1 MNQTSVKKARKALV
15 ALPEGTTRGETPS
28 LKQVYLPQSHIKA
41 IDPNVPLVIG
51 MRGAGKTF
59 WWGALQDPAV
69 RRLVASQSTRQ
80 SGLTEDSEVRT
91 GFGVGIA
98 PDERPDKD
106 TLRQLMAN
114 NEPRTIWRTV
124 QARHVAPGGHPL
136 RKRNTWAER
145 VEYVR
150 ENSEEIAQLFYQRD
164 IECKKKNVYFMILF
178 DALDQ
183 CADEWTDMYRAIRG
197 LLQTALEMRSY
208 RRLRTKVF
216 LRSEQ
221 LDETKIGDFPDA
233 SKILSSPV
241 TLNWSRNELYGL
253 LWHSLASGE
262 NGSLLRK
269 FLADDDWGRV
279 TVTRKSLFVVP
290 RNLVFDE
297 EVQRGKFHELAG
309 QSMGRDR
316 RRGFPYTW
324 IPNHLAD
331 ANGRV
336 SPRSFL
342 EALRKAAEHTA
353 ERYPNHRHALHYE
366 SIKQGVQA
374 ASSIRVKELQED
386 YPWVHQAFAPLNGMV
401 VPCKFGDIA
410 KRWRNERLP
419 ERLKEETADGEVKL
433 PPRRVDEGA
442 KGIREDLEDLGV
454 FQRLD
459 DGRVNVPDVFRVGY
473 RLGRKGGVKPVR

>member
-1 MNQTSVKKARKALV
+1 MNQISAERARDAL
-15 ALPEGTTRGETPS
+15 ATLPEGTTHGEIPS

-41 IDPNVPLVIG
+41 IDPDVPLVIG

-59 WWGALQDPAV
+59 WWGALQNPAV
-69 RRLVASQSTRQ
+69 RRLASRSTRR
-80 SGLTEDSEVRT
+80 SGLTKKSKVCT
-91 GFGVGIA
+91 GFGVGLA

-106 TLRQLMAN
+106 TLRQLMEKD
-114 NEPRTIWRTV
+114 EPRLIWRTV
-124 QARHVAPGGHPL
+124 QARHVAPDDHPL
-136 RKRNTWAER
+136 RKQSTWAKR

-150 ENSEEIAQLFYQRD
+150 DNSEEIAQLFYRRD
-164 IECKKKNVYFMILF
+164 IECEEKDVYFMILF

-183 CADEWTDMYRAIRG
+183 CADDWTNMYRAIRG
-197 LLQTALEMRSY
+197 LLQTALEMRSC

-216 LRSEQ
+216 LRSDQ
-221 LDETKIGDFPDA
+221 LNETKIGNFPDA

-262 NGSLLRK
+262 NGSALRK
-269 FLADDDWGRV
+269 FLANENWERHIFD
-279 TVTRKSLFVVP
+279 RKHSFVVP

-297 EVQRGKFHELAG
+297 ENQRGKFHELAG
-309 QSMGRDR
+309 PWMGKDR

-331 ANGRV
+331 ANGKV

-342 EALRKAAEHTA
+342 EALRKAAKHTA
-353 ERYPNHRHALHYE
+353 ERYSDHRHALHYE

-374 ASSIRVKELQED
+374 ASSIRVRELQED
-386 YPWVHQAFAPLNGMV
+386 YPWVHQALAPLKGMV
-401 VPCKFGDIA
+401 VPCKFGEIA
-410 KRWRNERLP
+410 NRWRNERLL
-419 ERLKEETADGEVKL
+419 EHLKNEAAEGDAKL
-433 PPRRVDEGA
+433 PPRRIDEGP
-442 KGIREDLEDLGV
+442 KGIRDDLEELGI

-459 DGRVNVPDVFRVGY
+459 DGRVNVPDVFRVGHK
-473 RLGRKGGVKPVR
+473 LGRKGGVKPVR

>member
-1 MNQTSVKKARKALV
+1 MKQASVKKAREALV
-15 ALPEGTTRGETPS
+15 ALPEGTTHGETPS

-41 IDPNVPLVIG
+41 INPNVPLVIG

-69 RRLVASQSTRQ
+69 RRLASRSIRQ
-80 SGLTEDSEVRT
+80 SGLTKASEVRT

-98 PDERPDKD
+98 PDEGPDKD
-106 TLRQLMAN
+106 ILRQLMVN
-114 NEPRTIWRTV
+114 NEPRMIWRTV
-124 QARHVAPGGHPL
+124 QARHVAPDDHPL
-136 RKRNTWAER
+136 RKRKTWAER
-145 VEYVR
+145 VKYVG
-150 ENSEEIAQLFYQRD
+150 ENPEEIAQLFYQRD
-164 IECKKKNVYFMILF
+164 IECEKKNVYFMILF
-178 DALDQ
+178 DALDR

-262 NGSLLRK
+262 YGSLLRRS
-269 FLADDDWGRV
+269 LADDWRRL
-279 TVTRKSLFVVP
+279 TVMGESLFFAP
-290 RNLVFDE
+290 SNLVFDE

-309 QSMGRDR
+309 QWMGKDR

-353 ERYPNHRHALHYE
+353 ERYSNHRRALHYE

-386 YPWVHQAFAPLNGMV
+386 YPWVHQALAPLNGMV

-410 KRWRNERLP
+410 KRWRDDHFP
-419 ERLKEETADGEVKL
+419 ERLREEVADGEVKL
-433 PPRRVDEGA
+433 PPRRVDEGPE
-442 KGIREDLEDLGV
+442 GIRKDLEDLGI
-454 FQRLD
+454 FQRLNN
-459 DGRVNVPDVFRVGY
+459 GRVNVPDVFRVGY